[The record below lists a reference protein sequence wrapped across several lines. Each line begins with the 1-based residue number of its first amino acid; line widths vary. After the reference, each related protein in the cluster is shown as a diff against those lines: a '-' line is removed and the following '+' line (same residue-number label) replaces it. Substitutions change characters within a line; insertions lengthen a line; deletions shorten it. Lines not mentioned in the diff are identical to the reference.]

1 MNIQEAVKAI
11 QQNGEA
17 MRRTCWLTT
26 RIKICECGELD
37 TQTREC
43 KCCYSQPCEFGE
55 CTALVDERGK
65 MWEPNIEELTA
76 TDWVVCNKVDDRVA
90 NRRAKESEKLDAVTD
105 RLDQISKK
113 LSRLTELFMLLP
125 EQQAAT
131 FIIMQEEA
139 KAAAWRGQK
148 PTDIWEVTIPGRAM
162 QEEGKR

>member
-26 RIKICECGELD
+26 RIKIAECGELD

-43 KCCYSQPCEFGE
+43 KGCYSQPCEFGE
-55 CTALVDERGK
+55 CTALIDERGK

-90 NRRAKESEKLDAVTD
+90 NRRAKESEKRMARA
-105 RLDQISKK
+105 RLEQTA
-113 LSRLTELFMLLP
+113 RLEECHRLNIIALITAGAALLIN
-125 EQQAAT
+125 AA
-131 FIIMQEEA
+131 
-139 KAAAWRGQK
+139 
-148 PTDIWEVTIPGRAM
+148 RAIL
-162 QEEGKR
+162 GF

>member
-17 MRRTCWLTT
+17 MRRTRWSTT

-90 NRRAKESEKLDAVTD
+90 NRRAKESEKRMARD
-105 RLDQISKK
+105 RLEQTA
-113 LSRLTELFMLLP
+113 RLEECHRLNIIALITAGAALLIN
-125 EQQAAT
+125 AA
-131 FIIMQEEA
+131 
-139 KAAAWRGQK
+139 
-148 PTDIWEVTIPGRAM
+148 RAIL
-162 QEEGKR
+162 GF

>member
-17 MRRTCWLTT
+17 VRRACWLTT

-65 MWEPNIEELTA
+65 MWTPNIEELTA

-90 NRRAKESEKLDAVTD
+90 DRRAKESEKRMARD
-105 RLDQISKK
+105 RLEQTK
-113 LSRLTELFMLLP
+113 RLEECHRLNIIALITAGAALLIN
-125 EQQAAT
+125 AA
-131 FIIMQEEA
+131 
-139 KAAAWRGQK
+139 
-148 PTDIWEVTIPGRAM
+148 RAVF
-162 QEEGKR
+162 GF

>member
-43 KCCYSQPCEFGE
+43 RCCYSQPCEFGE

-65 MWEPNIEELTA
+65 MWKPNIEELTA

-90 NRRAKESEKLDAVTD
+90 DRRAKESEKRMARD
-105 RLDQISKK
+105 RLEQTA
-113 LSRLTELFMLLP
+113 RLEECHRLNIIALITAGAALLIN
-125 EQQAAT
+125 AA
-131 FIIMQEEA
+131 
-139 KAAAWRGQK
+139 
-148 PTDIWEVTIPGRAM
+148 RAVF
-162 QEEGKR
+162 GF